1 MAEPDRALARQLAA
15 ESLARGDATGW
26 FDQVYRA
33 AEGSRSAI
41 PWADG
46 QVNPGLAS
54 WLTAQ
59 VAADLGKRA
68 LVVGCGLGDDAEE
81 LAGLG
86 LTVTAFDISPTAV
99 AWCSRRFP
107 QTSVDYRVAD
117 LLAPPTE
124 WREAFDFVFEA
135 YTLQSLPP
143 DPRAIAASNLARFVA
158 PHGKLLV
165 IARARDATEPTGTLP
180 WPLTRDDLS
189 PLLDAG
195 LETVSFE
202 DYFDDEH
209 PPVSRIRVTYRK
221 PS

>member
-1 MAEPDRALARQLAA
+1 MVEPDRALVRQLAA

-26 FDQVYRA
+26 FDEVYRA
-33 AEGSRSAI
+33 AEGSRAAI

-46 QVNPGLAS
+46 QVNPSLAT

-59 VAADLGKRA
+59 VVADLGKRA

-81 LAGLG
+81 LGALG
-86 LTVTAFDISPTAV
+86 LAVTAFDISPTAV
-99 AWCSRRFP
+99 DWCRRRFP
-107 QTSVDYRVAD
+107 QSTVEYHVAD
-117 LLAPPTE
+117 LLAAPTE
-124 WREAFDFVFEA
+124 WRHAFDFVFEA

-143 DPRAIAASNLARFVA
+143 DPRAIAASNLASFVA
-158 PHGKLLV
+158 PGGKLLV

-189 PLLDAG
+189 PLLAAG

-202 DYFDDEH
+202 DYFDAEH
-209 PPVSRIRVTYRK
+209 PPVRRIRVTYRK
-221 PS
+221 PA